1 MGLGNSVCIDG
12 QFGSKCCVEGICAGP
27 STEAKVFSTSQVV
40 DLVLLQSVA
49 HGDIQAAQ
57 RALDAGADPNTT
69 EWLDLAHAEKAF
81 DDRGPVAQENM
92 PVQMPSRTPLMWACA
107 NGRQDMVTLLLSSGA
122 DPSAEDARGWTALC
136 YALACGHVQLAATF
150 FVDIQPFA
158 SQEQQLKVLET
169 KRPQILAQVR
179 DEISDVTIASEVC
192 HSMNAA
198 LPSLLGKKPESKS
211 VRVDARKRT
220 SL

>member
-12 QFGSKCCVEGICAGP
+12 QFGSRCCVEGICAGP

-40 DLVLLQSVA
+40 DLVLIQSVA
-49 HGDIQAAQ
+49 HGDIHAAQ

-69 EWLDLAHAEKAF
+69 EWLDLAHGENTP
-81 DDRGPVAQENM
+81 DDRVSVAQ
-92 PVQMPSRTPLMWACA
+92 VQSPSRTPLMWACA
-107 NGRQDMVTLLLSSGA
+107 NGRQDMVTLLLASGA
-122 DPSAEDARGWTALC
+122 DPSTEDSRGWTALC
-136 YALACGHVQLAATF
+136 YALAFGHVQLASTL
-150 FVDIQPFA
+150 FVDIQPFV
-158 SQEQQLKVLET
+158 SQEQQLKVLEV

-211 VRVDARKRT
+211 VRVEARKRT